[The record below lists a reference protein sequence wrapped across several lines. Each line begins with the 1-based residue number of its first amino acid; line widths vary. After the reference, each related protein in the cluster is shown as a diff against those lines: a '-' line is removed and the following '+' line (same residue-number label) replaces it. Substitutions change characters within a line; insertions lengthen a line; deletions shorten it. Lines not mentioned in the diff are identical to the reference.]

1 MGAAG
6 RRGGYIS
13 AVLST
18 VVFFWLTN
26 IWPGWQALPFLDSAT
41 PQVLGIFNAS
51 LIVSAAVNLANA
63 AVDLRWFRTVGE
75 IATSIVGLSVFTRI
89 WTVFPFDFGNSTFDW
104 PLVVR
109 ILLVLACIGC
119 AISILMQFV
128 ILLRLAWGMP
138 AGSHEGRAPSRTG
151 HHGHVNPRTG
161 VEHARNRG

>member
-1 MGAAG
+1 MTEEASRPSPSWRGLREWVPPG
-6 RRGGYIS
+6 EGGYIS

-109 ILLVLACIGC
+109 ILLVLACID
-119 AISILMQFV
+119 V
-128 ILLRLAWGMP
+128 
-138 AGSHEGRAPSRTG
+138 PS
-151 HHGHVNPRTG
+151 
-161 VEHARNRG
+161 AY